1 MANSAV
7 LQPGLQQPVWQMDR
21 FIIATAL
28 AGFALLGGLIW
39 LETAPFMV
47 ALFVIGTVLGM
58 ALYHGAFGFTAG
70 WRNLVVKKRGASM
83 RAQLMLFGLSSV
95 IMVPMLYSG
104 QAGLVG
110 AVAPVGT
117 SLVVGSFIFGLGMQL
132 GGGCGSGTLFTVG
145 AGNIRMVVTLV
156 FFIAGTVLGSIHLP
170 WWLDQPGFDPVPL
183 VNTFGVSGAIVVQL
197 FGLGLLARW
206 VNRIER
212 KAHGNLER
220 DELLWKGQAHGV
232 FRTLLSGRWPFTWA
246 ILILAA
252 GNALT
257 LAFSGAPWSI
267 TFAFNV
273 WGAKALEAVGVNMSQ
288 FEFWTWEYPAM
299 ALKDSVLTNVPS
311 VMNFGLLLGAM
322 LAAGLANRFNEASR
336 NRPDGRQFLASV
348 VGGLL
353 LGYGAR
359 LGFGCNIG
367 ALFSGIA
374 SASLHAWI
382 WFACAFAGSLIG
394 IRLRPWFRLPN

>member
-1 MANSAV
+1 MSTSAA
-7 LQPGLQQPVWQMDR
+7 LQPGLTPGSQVDR
-21 FIIATAL
+21 FIVVTAL
-28 AGFALLGGLIW
+28 ASSVLLGLLIW

-47 ALFVIGTVLGM
+47 ALFAIGTILGI

-70 WRNLVVKKRGASM
+70 WRNLVVKKRGAGM
-83 RAQLMLFGLSSV
+83 RAQLLLFGLSSLV
-95 IMVPMLYSG
+95 MVPMLHG
-104 QAGLVG
+104 GPEGLVG

-117 SLVVGSFIFGLGMQL
+117 SLVVGSFIFGIGMQL

-145 AGNIRMVVTLV
+145 AGNIRMVITLV
-156 FFIAGTVLGSIHLP
+156 FFIIGTVLGSIQLP

-183 VNTFGVSGAIVVQL
+183 VNSFGLVGAMLAQ
-197 FGLGLLARW
+197 FAGLGLIAWW

-212 KAHGNLER
+212 KAHGNIER
-220 DELLWKGQAHGV
+220 DELLWRGQNGGV
-232 FRTLLSGRWPFTWA
+232 LRTLVSGRWPFTWA

-257 LAFSGAPWSI
+257 LAIGGAPWSV

-273 WGAKALEAVGVNMSQ
+273 WGAKFLEVVGVNMSQ
-288 FEFWTWEYPAM
+288 FEFWTWDYPAM
-299 ALKDSVLTNVPS
+299 ALKDSVLTNIPS

-336 NRPDGRQFLASV
+336 NRPEGRQFLASV